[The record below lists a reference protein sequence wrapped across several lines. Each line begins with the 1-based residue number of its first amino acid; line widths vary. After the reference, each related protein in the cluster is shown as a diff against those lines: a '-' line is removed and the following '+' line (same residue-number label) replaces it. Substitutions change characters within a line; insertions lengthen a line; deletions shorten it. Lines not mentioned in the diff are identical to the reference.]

1 MNAEDLIKEW
11 RTGKA
16 WVDGYTRDF
25 KDLENLAD
33 GVSLHDVKGAPVVGE
48 VTLAQSIR
56 QIPQASIQNVPE
68 LSAEINGTKLSTDAI
83 VANFLLRREIF
94 NEDTFGAGILSKL
107 QLGAESA
114 LTHGFQA
121 FLADTTKVFSR
132 FGTTLQAVHYN
143 DLVIEAGVFDG
154 ADSSFYQIR
163 TRVTKAKLKDLYKSA
178 KSNPDTL
185 WNVEALKELI
195 EAGPNAE
202 NYNNSYSNP
211 RSVGNNDTASYQYD
225 IITRY
230 GVGPE
235 YTIDIFSPQI
245 TDKVLMS
252 TKSLSKFGFPRVTL
266 LVIDPAQLTPFGIS
280 RARLASP
287 MANYANIYLQSTA
300 KMQLINADPPTFK
313 KGLFTTPTPFKR
325 RANWESQD
333 PNADARLMELS
344 NSTLQQFNEV
354 MNFTSN
360 QIQAMMG
367 VGQSNGTT
375 NSSVYRNKAQVEQSD
390 NLRSLGSAQVTAIL
404 EQAIRQYALTALD
417 LYLSEQTVLGE
428 TSLIIDDEAKNAINQ
443 IEGDDFVGDDN
454 VINVDWKATY
464 DRIQTMTVSV
474 DLSMAKKDMEEK
486 KRADLQDMLTV
497 QQQMANPNDPMAM
510 ARINA
515 ISDELLQNTV
525 PDVAKELQNEYQQQ
539 PQPNAQ
545 FEPQTPASV

>member
-1 MNAEDLIKEW
+1 MEAEDLIKEW
-11 RTGKA
+11 RTGKP
-16 WVDGYTRDF
+16 WIDGYTRDF

-56 QIPQASIQNVPE
+56 QIPQASIQNIPE
-68 LSAEINGTKLSTDAI
+68 LSAEINGTKLSTDA
-83 VANFLLRREIF
+83 VLANFILRREIF
-94 NEDTFGAGILSKL
+94 NEDTFGAGILAKL
-107 QLGAESA
+107 QLGAESS

-121 FLADTTKVFSR
+121 LLADTTKVFNR
-132 FGTTLQAVHYN
+132 FGTILQPVHYN
-143 DLVIEAGVFDG
+143 DVVIEPGVFDS
-154 ADSSFYQIR
+154 AESSYYHVR
-163 TRVTKAKLKDLYKSA
+163 TRVTKQKLKDLYKSA
-178 KSNPDTL
+178 SSNPDTL

-202 NYNNSYSNP
+202 GYNNSYSNP
-211 RSVGNNDTASYQYD
+211 RSVGNSDIANYQYD

-230 GVGPE
+230 GVGPN
-235 YTIDIFSPQI
+235 YTIDIYSPQI
-245 TDKVLMS
+245 SDKTLMS

-360 QIQAMMG
+360 QIMAIMG

-375 NSSVYRNKAQVEQSD
+375 NSSVYRNKAQVQQQD

-497 QQQMANPNDPMAM
+497 QQQMANPNDPQAM

-525 PDVAKELQNEYQQQ
+525 PDVAKEVKNEVQQ

-545 FEPQTPASV
+545 FEPQAPASV